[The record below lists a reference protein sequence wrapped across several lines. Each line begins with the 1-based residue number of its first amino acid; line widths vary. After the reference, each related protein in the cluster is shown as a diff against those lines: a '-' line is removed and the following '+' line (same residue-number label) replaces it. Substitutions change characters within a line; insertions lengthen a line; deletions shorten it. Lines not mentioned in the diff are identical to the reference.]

1 MNTAIIGTGYV
12 GLTLSSLLA
21 RTGHRTY
28 CIDVIPEK
36 IDIIKTG
43 KSYFYELGLDNLVK
57 YGIDSGNLI
66 PTLDYEE
73 GLKDADVVFL
83 CVGTPSGPD
92 GGLDLTYIFDAVK
105 KAAKYVKDG
114 VIFVQRSTVPVGT
127 GREAIRLMKEVNPD
141 LKFTY
146 LSCPEYL
153 REGAAVLDS
162 IIQDRVV
169 IGGDDKKAAGKIF
182 DLFEKIEKEA
192 EEICSE
198 TPEISQYANA
208 YMKNNNHKDTNF
220 SDKCM
225 VMCLESAELVKVCS
239 NTFLAMKISFANN
252 IARICDSVDANVNEV
267 MDGVGMDRRINRSFL
282 YAGLGFGGGCFPKDV
297 KGLKKS
303 LEEHNIDSEFVK
315 MVWKVNEEQVEYVVE
330 QMKKMDIKNG
340 AKVGMLGLAFKPGTS
355 DVRVSPACRLGKA
368 LAQAGFNITATDPQA
383 IEDARKEFPE
393 EDNLK
398 YVDTVE
404 EVFDGAQIV
413 VLATDWP
420 EFKELD
426 FENLSRLMSSK
437 NFYDARNCL
446 DKEKMSKIFNFDN
459 LGA

>member
-21 RTGHRTY
+21 RTGHKTY

-66 PTLDYEE
+66 PTLDYKE

-92 GGLDLTYIFDAVK
+92 GGLDLTYIYDAVK
-105 KAAKYVKDG
+105 KAARYVKDG

-127 GREAIRLMKEVNPD
+127 GREAIRLMKEINPD

-162 IIQDRVV
+162 IIQDRIV
-169 IGGDDKKAAGKIF
+169 IGGDDGKAAEKIF
-182 DLFEKIEKEA
+182 ALFEKIEEEA

-208 YMKNNNHKDTNF
+208 YMKNNNHKDMKF

-225 VMCLESAELVKVCS
+225 TMCLESAELVKVCS

-252 IARICDSVDANVNEV
+252 IARICDSVNANVNEV

-303 LEEHNIDSEFVK
+303 LEEHGIDSDFVK
-315 MVWKVNEEQVEYVVE
+315 MVWKVNEEQVEYVIE
-330 QMKKMDIKNG
+330 QMKKMGIKSG

-368 LAQAGFNITATDPQA
+368 LAKAGFDVKAVDPQA

-420 EFKELD
+420 EFKELN
-426 FENLSRLMSSK
+426 FENLSKLMSSK

>member
-1 MNTAIIGTGYV
+1 MNTGIIATGYV
-12 GLTLSSLLA
+12 GRTLSTLLA

-83 CVGTPSGPD
+83 CVGTPSGHD
-92 GGLDLTYIFDAVK
+92 GGLDLTYIFDAVE

-162 IIQDRVV
+162 IIQDRIV

-220 SDKCM
+220 GDKCM
-225 VMCLESAELVKVCS
+225 IMCLESAELVKVCS

-267 MDGVGMDRRINRSFL
+267 MDGVEIGR
-282 YAGLGFGGGCFPKDV
+282 AHV
-297 KGLKKS
+297 
-303 LEEHNIDSEFVK
+303 
-315 MVWKVNEEQVEYVVE
+315 
-330 QMKKMDIKNG
+330 
-340 AKVGMLGLAFKPGTS
+340 
-355 DVRVSPACRLGKA
+355 
-368 LAQAGFNITATDPQA
+368 
-383 IEDARKEFPE
+383 
-393 EDNLK
+393 
-398 YVDTVE
+398 
-404 EVFDGAQIV
+404 
-413 VLATDWP
+413 
-420 EFKELD
+420 
-426 FENLSRLMSSK
+426 
-437 NFYDARNCL
+437 
-446 DKEKMSKIFNFDN
+446 
-459 LGA
+459 

>member
-1 MNTAIIGTGYV
+1 MNIAIIGTGYV
-12 GLTLSSLLA
+12 GLTLSALLA
-21 RTGHRTY
+21 RTGNKTH
-28 CIDVIPEK
+28 CIDVVPEK
-36 IDIIKTG
+36 IETIKTG

-66 PTLDYEE
+66 PTLSYEE

-83 CVGTPSGPD
+83 SVGTPSGKD
-92 GGLDLTYIFDAVK
+92 GGLDLTYIYDAVK
-105 KAAKYVKDG
+105 EAAKYVKDG

-127 GREAIRLMKEVNPD
+127 GREAMRLMKEVNPH

-162 IIQDRVV
+162 IIQDRIV
-169 IGGDDKKAAGKIF
+169 IGGDDKEAIKTVF
-182 DLFEKIEKEA
+182 DIFEKIENEA
-192 EEICSE
+192 GEICKE
-198 TPEISQYANA
+198 TPEISKYANA
-208 YMKNNNHKDTNF
+208 YMKNNNHKDVQF
-220 SDKCM
+220 KDKC
-225 VMCLESAELVKVCS
+225 VVTCLESAELVKVCA
-239 NTFLAMKISFANN
+239 NTLLSMKISFANN
-252 IARICDSVDANVNEV
+252 IARICDKVGANVNEV
-267 MDGVGMDRRINRSFL
+267 MDGVGMDRRIERSFL
-282 YAGLGFGGGCFPKDV
+282 YPGLGFGGGCFPKDV
-297 KGLKKS
+297 KGLKRS
-303 LEEHNIDSEFVK
+303 LEEYGVDSDLIK
-315 MVWKVNEEQVEYVVE
+315 MIWKVNEEQVDYVVE
-330 QMKKMDIKNG
+330 QMKAMGIKDG

-368 LAQAGFNITATDPQA
+368 LAQAGFDVKATDPQA
-383 IEDARKEFPE
+383 IEDAKKEFPE

-404 EVFDGAQIV
+404 EVFDGAEIV

-426 FENLSRLMSSK
+426 FENLSKLMSSQ

-446 DKEKMSKIFNFDN
+446 DKERMGKIFKFDN
-459 LGA
+459 IGA